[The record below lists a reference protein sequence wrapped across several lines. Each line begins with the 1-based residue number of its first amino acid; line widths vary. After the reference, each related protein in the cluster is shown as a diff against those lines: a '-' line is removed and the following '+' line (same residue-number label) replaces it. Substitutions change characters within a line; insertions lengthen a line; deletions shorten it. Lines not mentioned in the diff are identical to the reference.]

1 MPEVVSTES
10 AKQAWKA
17 ARFATKVLVAIAI
30 FLVLFVAVMVW
41 SFIVTGGEEQSQLI
55 ESVFTVV
62 GLECGGLLL
71 KRIVEKIFS
80 RNDKEVNPRDL

>member
-1 MPEVVSTES
+1 MES
-10 AKQAWKA
+10 AKAAWKA
-17 ARFATKVLVAIAI
+17 ARFATKVLIAIAI

-41 SFIVTGGEEQSQLI
+41 SFVYTGGEEQSQLI
-55 ESVFTVV
+55 ESVFTVL

-80 RNDKEVNPRDL
+80 RNNKEVNPRDL

>member
-1 MPEVVSTES
+1 MVSTES

-41 SFIVTGGEEQSQLI
+41 SFVYTGGEEQSQLI

>member
-1 MPEVVSTES
+1 M
-10 AKQAWKA
+10 KQVKAAWSA

-41 SFIVTGGEEQSQLI
+41 SFVVTGGEEQSQLI

-80 RNDKEVNPRDL
+80 RNDKEVNGHDL

>member
-1 MPEVVSTES
+1 M
-10 AKQAWKA
+10 KQVKAAWSA
-17 ARFATKVLVAIAI
+17 ARFATKVLIAIAI